1 MLSVKGV
8 ALVRIIGFGG
18 RRAEHEYSMRDAW
31 FVFLLVCGAVLLHGY
46 HFGVEDHFVYLPAI
60 RQALDPALY
69 PHDSIYFQVQMRW
82 MLFDELVAA
91 SVRASGLSLEWTAFL
106 WHLLTIYLLLL
117 GAWRVSGRVFR
128 DVVARWVAVALLA
141 SLLILVAAG
150 TLLYLADTYLG
161 PRTLA
166 SALLL
171 HAMAEVLDRRPRAA
185 LWLVVSF
192 FIHPTMTLAGAWH
205 LLFLIWRPPL
215 ALPKAAMLL
224 WLPDNPAWR
233 EAVHLRRFIFPTRWP
248 LVAQFAA
255 VVPLLLLRR
264 FQWMARKLG
273 NESLEWVAGRL
284 LFSGGLGI
292 VLAVLLT
299 TIPGREYFA
308 TAEPMRV
315 IHFVFLVTVLLGG
328 GLLGERMLGKRP
340 LRWLL
345 LFVPLCVG
353 VFVGQ
358 RMLYPASP
366 HLEWPWREPGNDWAR
381 AFAWVRE
388 HTPRDALFALNPH
401 YTELPGQDDRGFRG
415 LAARSALGDYSKDR
429 MAAALAPELAP
440 LWRQHWKALENWQ
453 QFTLEDFRRLKTNFG
468 VNWVVLEQPGIA
480 GLECPY
486 QNAAVR
492 VCRIP

>member
-1 MLSVKGV
+1 
-8 ALVRIIGFGG
+8 
-18 RRAEHEYSMRDAW
+18 MRDALL
-31 FVFLLVCGAVLLHGY
+31 VFLLACGAVLLHGY

-69 PHDSIYFQVQMRW
+69 PYDSIYFQVQMGW
-82 MLFDELVAA
+82 TLFDELVAA
-91 SVRASGLSLEWTAFL
+91 TVRASGLSLEWTVFL
-106 WHLLTIYLLLL
+106 WHLMTIYLLLL
-117 GAWRVSGRVFR
+117 GAWRVSGRLFPDAR
-128 DVVARWVAVALLA
+128 ARWAAVATLA
-141 SLLILVAAG
+141 ALLILVAAG

-161 PRTLA
+161 PRTVA

-185 LWLVVSF
+185 LWLTLSL

-215 ALPKAAMLL
+215 TTPKVAALLV
-224 WLPDNPAWR
+224 LPDNPAWR
-233 EAVHLRRFIFPTRWP
+233 EAVHLRRFVFPTRWP
-248 LVAQFAA
+248 LVAQLAA
-255 VVPLLLLRR
+255 VAPLLLLRW
-264 FQWMARKLG
+264 FQRMAQRQARK
-273 NESLEWVAGRL
+273 SLEWVAGRL
-284 LFSGGLGI
+284 LLSGGWGMA
-292 VLAVLLT
+292 LAVLLT
-299 TIPGREYFA
+299 VIPGREFFA

-315 IHFVFLVTVLLGG
+315 LHFLFLVTVLLGG
-328 GLLGERMLGKRP
+328 GLLGERVLGRRP

-345 LFVPLCVG
+345 LFVPLCAG

-358 RMLYPASP
+358 RLLYPSSP

-429 MAAALAPELAP
+429 MTAALAPELAP
-440 LWRQHWKALENWQ
+440 LWRQHWKALEGWR
-453 QFTLEDFRRLKTNFG
+453 QFTLEDFRRLKTNYG
-468 VNWVVLEQPGIA
+468 VGWVVLEQPGVA